1 MHSPRSLARASRHR
15 ALVTRAPRRLRVLLF
30 GWAPLIVWMLWIYW
44 LSARPS
50 LPHPNRG
57 TGVSDDFFDYPA
69 HAFTFGV
76 LAVLVWRVLYSYRGL
91 GTELTANPLPFVAGG
106 ISAFYAL
113 LDELHQTLVPGR
125 VGSWRDWL
133 ADFIG
138 ILIVVCLLLLRPRS
152 GLLQRLLFTNP
163 LADQ

>member
-1 MHSPRSLARASRHR
+1 MTC
-15 ALVTRAPRRLRVLLF
+15 VPRRLRVLLLS
-30 GWAPLIVWMLWIYW
+30 WVPLILWVLWIYW

-76 LAVLVWRVLYSYRGL
+76 LTWLAWRVAYSYRRVWDAKTL
-91 GTELTANPLPFVAGG
+91 RALPCVAGVF
-106 ISAFYAL
+106 SALYAV
-113 LDELHQTLVPGR
+113 LDEVHQTLVPGR

-133 ADFIG
+133 ADLIG
-138 ILIVVCLLLLRPRS
+138 ILIVVCLLILRPRAR
-152 GLLQRLLFTNP
+152 LLQRLLFTSP
-163 LADQ
+163 SAES